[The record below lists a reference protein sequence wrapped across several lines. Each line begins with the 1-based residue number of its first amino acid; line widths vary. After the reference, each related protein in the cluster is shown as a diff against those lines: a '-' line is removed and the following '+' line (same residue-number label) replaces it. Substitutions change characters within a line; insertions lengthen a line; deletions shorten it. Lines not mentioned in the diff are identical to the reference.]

1 MISEEEGNARVLWCL
16 KCKEGTSGTNRLLV
30 CCENGCPIVIHE
42 ECMTVQPQFDDMG
55 HFYCP
60 YCAYKW
66 ISHLCKQKEKMLNL
80 SALKLTNWIL
90 RATEGDSEQRRRRE
104 VDDDEENGGV
114 SARQDFENVKGG
126 ERQEEREPLV
136 VEPLLTVR
144 LSDIQGTSDGDEGL
158 GKRVAEEEDNGT
170 RKLPKSLS
178 TSFVCLDRRRV
189 LWTKEEEQALKEG
202 VKEFWTTNRKSIP
215 WEKICQ
221 AYKDRFHSSRT
232 AANLKDKWKFM
243 TKTATKKGCFEELQ
257 VSEVK

>member
-16 KCKEGTSGTNRLLV
+16 KCKEGTSETNRLLV

-55 HFYCP
+55 NFYCP

-66 ISHLCKQKEKMLNL
+66 ISHLCKQKEKMLDL

-90 RATEGDSEQRRRRE
+90 RATQGDSEQRRRE

-178 TSFVCLDRRRV
+178 TSFASLDRRRV

-215 WEKICQ
+215 WEKICE

-257 VSEVK
+257 VSELK